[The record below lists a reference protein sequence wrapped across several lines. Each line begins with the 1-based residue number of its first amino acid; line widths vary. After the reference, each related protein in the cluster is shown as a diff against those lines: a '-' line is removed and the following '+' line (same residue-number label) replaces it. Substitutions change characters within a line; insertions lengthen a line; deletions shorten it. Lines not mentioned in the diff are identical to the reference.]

1 MDDLGVRAE
10 LGRAV
15 DHAVVE
21 TRTDGEDHVSV
32 VHGQVGGVAA
42 VHAEHAEELAIAARI
57 AAEAHQGIGHRQVEH
72 ARHFGQRI
80 GSIAHDH
87 AAAGVE
93 NRALGGNQHFRGFA
107 DLAGMTANCRVVGAQ
122 LDLLRIGV
130 LELLG
135 RVAHVLRNIDHYR
148 AGTAGLGD
156 IEGLLDHLGDFR
168 GMLDDEAV
176 LHDRAGD
183 TDHVGFLEGV
193 GTDHVARHLA
203 GQDHHRNGV
212 HVGGGDAGD
221 GVGRARAG
229 SHQHHTGLAGGAG
242 VAVGHVGS
250 SLLMTDQ
257 DVGHIVFFEQG
268 IVDMQEGTTR
278 VPIDVL
284 NAFVTQR
291 ADDHFSAG

>member
-1 MDDLGVRAE
+1 M
-10 LGRAV
+10 
-15 DHAVVE
+15 
-21 TRTDGEDHVSV
+21 
-32 VHGQVGGVAA
+32 VHRQVGGVAA
-42 VHAEHAEELAIAARI
+42 VHAQHADELAVGTREG
-57 AAEAHQGIGHRQVEH
+57 AEAHQGVGDRQVEH
-72 ARHFGQRI
+72 LRQLGELLGCAT
-80 GSIAHDH
+80 HDH
-87 AAAGVE
+87 ATAGVHD
-93 NRALGGNQHFRGFA
+93 RALGGQQHLGSLA
-107 DLAGMTANCRVVGAQ
+107 DLAGVAADRRAVGTQ
-122 LDLLRIGV
+122 LDLFRV
-130 LELLG
+130 AVFELLG
-135 RVAHVLRNIDHYR
+135 RVAHVLRNVDHHR

-156 IEGLLDHLGDFR
+156 VEGLLDHLGDFR

-242 VAVGHVGS
+242 VAVGHMGS
-250 SLLMTDQ
+250 SLFMTDQ
-257 DVGHIVFFEQG
+257 DVGHVVFLEQG
-268 IVDMQEGTTR
+268 IVDMQEGTAR
-278 VPIDVL
+278 VPVDVL